1 MPFGLVPAEQRSQ
14 PFRAFIWT
22 GVMLAAAGRV
32 CALPADFRVLNDDL
46 TAPGGFGAEI
56 QASHARS
63 RSGTDDEGGPVHQA
77 LLELS
82 AGLAPQWELSL
93 QMPATRLADGAG
105 WRGTGANLELTYIAP
120 HDDDDGGY
128 WGWRAEFGRARPP
141 GERAAWAW
149 EWRPILGY
157 RWDDWHGVLN
167 PGLSANVSVG
177 DRRLKFEPA
186 GKLSYQ
192 LSKPLALG
200 VEYFVEGGPLSRLSA
215 RRDRS
220 EIGLLVVD
228 GQWGACNLTVG
239 VGKGFAGA
247 TEGRVMK
254 LLLSYA
260 WEGAGP
266 R

>member
-1 MPFGLVPAEQRSQ
+1 MSFEPAPAVPLSHPLRRFVGA
-14 PFRAFIWT
+14 AL
-22 GVMLAAAGRV
+22 MLAVVGNAF
-32 CALPADFRVLNDDL
+32 ALPADFRVLNDDL

-63 RSGTDDEGGPVHQA
+63 RSSTADDAGPVHQA

-93 QMPATRLADGAG
+93 QVPATRLADDAG

-167 PGLSANVSVG
+167 LGLSAIASAG
-177 DRRLKFEPA
+177 ERRVKFEPA
-186 GKLSYQ
+186 GKLTYQ